1 MIDLSDLLVNLLFL
15 IGSVFLGVYVL
26 LWLLSP
32 RLRREIEAPKYR
44 LQAQLDA
51 ERGRAAPEPGPE
63 ERP

>member
-1 MIDLSDLLVNLLFL
+1 MIALSDLLVNLLFV
-15 IGSVFLGVYVL
+15 IGSVVLAVYVL

-51 ERGRAAPEPGPE
+51 EQRRISEPE